1 MSLFKRIMCV
11 ENLFHT
17 FKIFFFEGVNMSL
30 KKLVVALSLITIS
43 STALAAQP
51 RSYDLTPST
60 AKLFTAT
67 AGEVILTFLSK
78 TASYSNDLFLQ
89 GTPAAILNNQTANPG
104 AQYSLGS
111 FQAGT
116 ELAFTMFVNSTGFTY
131 YTGDA
136 GKNPDS
142 FIHAAYDITT
152 NQTLNIGFE
161 DIFNGGDRDYDDL
174 VFSLTNVSVGPL
186 LSPVPEPETYGM
198 LALGIMLVGF
208 ATHRKS

>member
-1 MSLFKRIMCV
+1 
-11 ENLFHT
+11 
-17 FKIFFFEGVNMSL
+17 MSL
-30 KKLVVALSLITIS
+30 KKLVLALSLITLS

-51 RSYDLTPST
+51 RPYDLTPST

-78 TASYSNDLFLQ
+78 TAAFSSNLYLQ
-89 GTPAAILNNQTANPG
+89 GTPDAVLNNQTANPG

-116 ELAFTMFVNSTGFTY
+116 ELAFTMFVNNTGFAY

-136 GKNPDS
+136 GRNPDS
-142 FIHAAYDITT
+142 FMHAAYDITS

-174 VFSLTNVSVGPL
+174 VFSLSNVSVGPT
-186 LSPVPEPETYGM
+186 LSPVPEPETFGM
-198 LALGIMLVGF
+198 LALGLTLLGF
-208 ATHRKS
+208 VARRKT

>member
-1 MSLFKRIMCV
+1 
-11 ENLFHT
+11 
-17 FKIFFFEGVNMSL
+17 MSL
-30 KKLVVALSLITIS
+30 KKLVLALSLITIS

-51 RSYDLTPST
+51 RPYDLSPST

-89 GTPAAILNNQTANPG
+89 GTPVAILNNQTANPG

-116 ELAFTMFVNSTGFTY
+116 ELAFTMFVNSTGFAY

-136 GKNPDS
+136 GINPDS
-142 FIHAAYDITT
+142 FLHAAYDVTS

-174 VFSLTNVSVGPL
+174 VFSLSNVSVGPT
-186 LSPVPEPETYGM
+186 LSPVPEPETFGM
-198 LALGIMLVGF
+198 LALGLTLLGF
-208 ATHRKS
+208 VARRKT

>member
-1 MSLFKRIMCV
+1 
-11 ENLFHT
+11 
-17 FKIFFFEGVNMSL
+17 MSL

-116 ELAFTMFVNSTGFTY
+116 ELAFTMFVNNTGFVY

-142 FIHAAYDITT
+142 FIHAAYDITS

-161 DIFNGGDRDYDDL
+161 DIFNGGDRDYDDM

-198 LALGIMLVGF
+198 LALGLMLVGF
-208 ATHRKS
+208 AAHRKS